1 MNTILIVPFWLL
13 TLLSAFLFNEPKS
26 GSPRTLSENQEFSL
40 YGRKVITLP
49 GSNERTCFIGCD
61 EIYQEGLDTVSRT
74 LFWRRL
80 MRTDKDSILFYT
92 QPNRRILAAK
102 SGEEWKATSE
112 NERLFFID
120 QLRSRLN
127 ENEVKVS
134 YMYGR
139 AHFYDVKGVIPQ
151 IDRAVKIFEDQETDP
166 FFAQAILLIESPA
179 KLAKSS
185 VGAYGPFQLM
195 KSVGKQFGLKI
206 NGRVDERADFDKSAV
221 AATKLIKRVCIPY
234 TNRMLEK
241 RNIAWCPTDLWYRLL
256 VLHVYHAG
264 AGNVARALDKI
275 NPEVGNIDLIKNLW
289 TTSAGGFQNASQN
302 YSQVAIASLLEL
314 HAHLNYVPE

>member
-1 MNTILIVPFWLL
+1 
-13 TLLSAFLFNEPKS
+13 
-26 GSPRTLSENQEFSL
+26 
-40 YGRKVITLP
+40 
-49 GSNERTCFIGCD
+49 
-61 EIYQEGLDTVSRT
+61 
-74 LFWRRL
+74 
-80 MRTDKDSILFYT
+80 
-92 QPNRRILAAK
+92 
-102 SGEEWKATSE
+102 
-112 NERLFFID
+112 
-120 QLRSRLN
+120 
-127 ENEVKVS
+127 
-134 YMYGR
+134 
-139 AHFYDVKGVIPQ
+139 
-151 IDRAVKIFEDQETDP
+151 VKIFEAQNTDP

-195 KSVGKQFGLKI
+195 KSVGRQFGLKVNNKI
-206 NGRVDERADFDKSAV
+206 DERADFDKSAV
-221 AATKLIKRVCIPY
+221 AATKLINRVCIPY

-275 NPEVGNIDLIKNLW
+275 DPTVGNTDLIKTLW
-289 TTSAGGFQNASQN
+289 TTNAGGFQNASQN

>member
-1 MNTILIVPFWLL
+1 MLL
-13 TLLSAFLFNEPKS
+13 LFPYGMAALLSFFFLNEPKN
-26 GSPRTLSENQEFSL
+26 GAPNLSHVPEQTSAF
-40 YGRKVITLP
+40 GKKWATLP
-49 GSNERTCFIGCD
+49 GTNTPTCFIGCN

-80 MRTDKDSILFYT
+80 MRTNKDSLLFYT
-92 QPNRRILAAK
+92 QPTRRVLAAK
-102 SGEEWKATSE
+102 SAEDWKSTPEANKLSFLE
-112 NERLFFID
+112 N
-120 QLRSRLN
+120 LRSQLN
-127 ENEVKVS
+127 PDEVKVS

-139 AHFYDVKGVIPQ
+139 SHFYDVKGVIPQ
-151 IDRAVKIFEDQETDP
+151 IDRAVKIFEQHNTDP

-195 KSVGKQFGLKI
+195 KSVGRQFGLKVNNKI
-206 NGRVDERADFDKSAV
+206 DERADFDKSAV
-221 AATKLIKRVCIPY
+221 AATKLINRVCIPY

-275 NPEVGNIDLIKNLW
+275 EPTVGNTDLIKNLW
-289 TTSAGGFQNASQN
+289 TTNAGGFQNASQN